1 MVDAYNCYQSF
12 LYVSK
17 HLFVKKTEW
26 QKKLTARPSSIVL
39 QDFYIMTLVTGLG
52 SVLPG
57 IGIVG
62 GALSLGATLLDPK
75 PSLKDLQK
83 NLNEIKDELKSISEP
98 DEELRRILEKTV
110 LEEIKVRN
118 IWFLSPLILSK

>member
-1 MVDAYNCYQSF
+1 MYCSTN
-12 LYVSK
+12 
-17 HLFVKKTEW
+17 TEDTS
-26 QKKLTARPSSIVL
+26 LR
-39 QDFYIMTLVTGLG
+39 DFYIMTLVTGLG
-52 SVLPG
+52 SVVPG
-57 IGIVG
+57 IGIIG